1 MEWFYGSK
9 SQKKEPVVRSQYPDL
24 NLLREVVSNPQSL
37 AALRAGYSLERAHEI
52 SIGDARRFRE
62 ALTRAKEDL
71 QQAKATVTTG
81 YVGEEDLLQ
90 VMENIILVSDTIK
103 SEMEAKRK
111 RSTIAKA

>member
-1 MEWFYGSK
+1 MLWVYGSK
-9 SQKKEPVVRSQYPDL
+9 EQKKEAVVRTQSPDL

-52 SIGDARRFRE
+52 SIGDQRRFRE

-81 YVGEEDLLQ
+81 YAGEEDLFE
-90 VMENIILVSDTIK
+90 VMESVILVSETIK
-103 SEMEAKRK
+103 SEMEGIRK
-111 RSTIAKA
+111 RSSGAKS